1 MRGMEITERLM
12 NFNLTRQEATL
23 YLLLLK
29 AGRLTGYEA
38 AKQTGISRSNTYT
51 ALAGLVEKGAAYIME
66 EGKVTRYTPVAPEEF
81 CNTPVAP
88 EEFCNN
94 KIRRLTEQRDELL
107 KELPGVQNEAEGYI
121 TIKGNAEIIS
131 KLQNTVLNA
140 QARIYVSAS
149 AAVMELL
156 RSELETALSRGLK
169 VVIITGHDF
178 QLPGAICYNTVKQSA
193 QIRLIADSHTV
204 LTGDLSAQ
212 IRLIADSHTVLTG
225 DLDDGDNST
234 CLYSCKRNLVDLFK
248 DALKNEIKLI
258 ELQKGE

>member
-12 NFNLTRQEATL
+12 HFNLTRQEATL

-81 CNTPVAP
+81 CN
-88 EEFCNN
+88 N

-107 KELPGVQNEAEGYI
+107 KDLPGVQNEAEGYI

-156 RSELETALSRGLK
+156 RSELATALSRGLK

-204 LTGDLSAQ
+204 LTGDL
-212 IRLIADSHTVLTG
+212 
-225 DLDDGDNST
+225 DDGDNDGRFGRRRQFNLFIFLQAQP
-234 CLYSCKRNLVDLFK
+234 CRFVQGRAEKRN
-248 DALKNEIKLI
+248 
-258 ELQKGE
+258 

>member
-12 NFNLTRQEATL
+12 HFNLTRQEATL

-66 EGKVTRYTPVAPEEF
+66 EGKVTRY
-81 CNTPVAP
+81 TPVAP

-204 LTGDLSAQ
+204 LTGDL
-212 IRLIADSHTVLTG
+212 
-225 DLDDGDNST
+225 DDGDNST
-234 CLYSCKRNLVDLFK
+234 CLYSCTTATIQPVYIPASAILSICSRTR
-248 DALKNEIKLI
+248 
-258 ELQKGE
+258 